1 MLTETATPVHSPGEA
16 PRGLGQPSLSEA
28 PHAGGF
34 PTLDKIEQ
42 VQLRKLRSLVQ
53 AILPSNP
60 FYARKLAALGP
71 ALSPLTPSLSPS
83 DGERV
88 PVRAG
93 EGSSAGALDPHGLAR
108 LSLEEYKRVIPITTR
123 HDLVR
128 DRLANPPYGTN
139 LTYPLEDYVR
149 CHQTSGTTTVPIRWL
164 DTAESW
170 NHIVGNWLQILA
182 AAGVTRRDRFF
193 FAFSFGPFLGFWSAL
208 DAVQRLGC
216 FCFPGGSMSS
226 MGRLQ
231 AILDNGIT
239 AVCCTPTYAQ
249 HLGEVAR
256 EKRVDLTCSRLRLLI
271 VAGEGGGRV
280 ASARARIE
288 RLWPGANVFGHH
300 GMTEVGPVPYQC
312 PARPGALHVLESAYL
327 PEVLSPHS
335 ETPVPAGET
344 GELVLT
350 TLDRVGSPLLR
361 YRTGDLVK
369 PRRRSVC
376 ACGRHDLALDGGIL
390 GRSDDMVVVRGVN
403 VYPSLVEELVRAHP
417 EVIEYRVQLDCRQA
431 MPELSL
437 EVETAENGPGV
448 AALPRRLEQSFQ
460 TALNL
465 RVPVVLVPAGSLP
478 RFEMKAQRWVR
489 VTE

>member
-1 MLTETATPVHSPGEA
+1 L
-16 PRGLGQPSLSEA
+16 
-28 PHAGGF
+28 
-34 PTLDKIEQ
+34 
-42 VQLRKLRSLVQ
+42 QLRKLRSLLEAV
-53 AILPSNP
+53 LPSNP
-60 FYARKLAALGP
+60 FYARKLTACGP
-71 ALSPLTPSLSPS
+71 ALAP
-83 DGERV
+83 
-88 PVRAG
+88 AN
-93 EGSSAGALDPHGLAR
+93 
-108 LSLEEYKRVIPITTR
+108 LEAYTHLIPITTR
-123 HDLVR
+123 HELVR

-139 LTYPLEDYVR
+139 LTFPLEDYVR

-170 NHIVGNWLQILA
+170 EHIVDNWVQILG
-182 AAGVTRRDRFF
+182 AAGVTQRDRFF

-208 DAVQRLGC
+208 DAVRRLGC

-226 MGRLQ
+226 PARLQ

-239 AVCCTPTYAQ
+239 TLCCTPTYAQ
-249 HLGEVAR
+249 HLGEVAQ
-256 EKRVDLTCSRLRLLI
+256 EKKADLTRSRLRLLI
-271 VAGEGGGRV
+271 VAGEGGGSIP
-280 ASARARIE
+280 ATRARIE
-288 RLWPGANVFGHH
+288 RLWPGAVVFDHH
-300 GMTEVGPVPYQC
+300 GMTEVGPVTYQC
-312 PARPGALHVLESAYL
+312 PARPGSLHVLESAYL
-327 PEVLSPHS
+327 PEVLEPHS
-335 ETPVPAGET
+335 EQPVPAGET

-350 TLDRVGSPLLR
+350 TLDRTGSPLLR

-403 VYPSLVEELVRAHP
+403 VYPSLVEELVRAYP
-417 EVIEYRVQLDCRQA
+417 EVVEYRVQLDCRQA

-437 EVETAENGPGV
+437 EVETAANSPSL
-448 AALPRRLEQSFQ
+448 ASLPHRLEQSLQ
-460 TALNL
+460 SALNL

>member
-16 PRGLGQPSLSEA
+16 PRDLGQPSLSEA
-28 PHAGGF
+28 PHDGGF

-42 VQLRKLRSLVQ
+42 VQLRKLRCLLE

-60 FYARKLAALGP
+60 FYARKLAACEP

-88 PVRAG
+88 PFRAG
-93 EGSSAGALDPHGLAR
+93 EGKAAGPLSPHGLAC
-108 LSLEEYKRVIPITTR
+108 LTLEEYKRLIPITTR

-139 LTYPLEDYVR
+139 LTFPLEAYVR

-164 DTAESW
+164 DTADSW

-256 EKRVDLTCSRLRLLI
+256 EKRVDMARSRLRLLI
-271 VAGEGGGRV
+271 VAGEGGGSIP
-280 ASARARIE
+280 ATRARIE
-288 RLWPGANVFGHH
+288 RLWPGAAVFDHH
-300 GMTEVGPVPYQC
+300 GMTEVGPVTYQC

-376 ACGRHDLALDGGIL
+376 ACGRHELALDGGIL

-437 EVETAENGPGV
+437 EVEATENGPGV
-448 AALPRRLEQSFQ
+448 AALPRRLEQSIQ